1 LTILRSSFALDGH
14 NWERSFLIQGRK
26 ISSLISIIENSRNHN
41 GNYNIQQD
49 PAVWGEEFAAMTRN
63 ILQHRYRL
71 LPYLYT
77 LMYRASV
84 FGDTVIR
91 PLFANWPEDKTTH
104 TIDEQMM
111 WADGLLVSPVLTQEQ
126 FKIVLNN

>member
-1 LTILRSSFALDGH
+1 MDATWSVLSLFKVKSFQL
-14 NWERSFLIQGRK
+14 
-26 ISSLISIIENSRNHN
+26 SSLISNNSRNHN

-126 FKIVLNN
+126 FKISYLLK